1 MSETSTGNA
10 RDRLADMTRERD
22 GWRVAAMEWKLAAA
36 TWAATAAVAAVGLLV
51 MGAVVAW
58 GADPVRAQVQCMD
71 PVRVINDMPPSRIS
85 NHASGRDRDCVWM
98 KDGSLLC
105 AMGGTP

>member
-1 MSETSTGNA
+1 MSETSA
-10 RDRLADMTRERD
+10 AAPRDHLADMTRERD

-58 GADPVRAQVQCMD
+58 STEPVRAQVQCMD
-71 PVRVINDMPPSRIS
+71 PVRVTHGDP
-85 NHASGRDRDCVWM
+85 
-98 KDGSLLC
+98 
-105 AMGGTP
+105 AMMQTMCKHDVKGGVVECWGPQ